1 MKSKN
6 LISLLLTTLFMVSCT
21 NEMDELVKDS
31 SENVSENLPLTRS
44 CSNDTIDWGEL
55 VCLEETEELLNLK
68 RRYRVFFNSK

>member
-44 CSNDTIDWGEL
+44 CS
-55 VCLEETEELLNLK
+55 K
-68 RRYRVFFNSK
+68 

>member
-31 SENVSENLPLTRS
+31 SENVSGKS
-44 CSNDTIDWGEL
+44 SIDAF
-55 VCLEETEELLNLK
+55 
-68 RRYRVFFNSK
+68 VFK